1 MDTPLTRKTVFALL
15 LVLAVATRFWGLGW
29 GLPNTYHADENF
41 FAQKA
46 IRFIDGD
53 LNPHFFHV
61 GTLHM
66 YILAGMWKAYYYLGK
81 GTGTF
86 QSTPQFMQA
95 LIDDPTM
102 FYKIGRAFSAVSGV
116 GVVLLIFLIGLRMFN
131 LWAGAAA
138 GLFMTFS
145 PEHIKISHAMLPDG
159 PTLFFLV
166 LTFYL
171 IWMIYKTGRT
181 RYYVLAGLTAG
192 AAMAMKYA
200 GHMMAVPLFLA
211 HVFRVLENGLPKK
224 RILLDGRL
232 FLFGGAFLLIF
243 AAGCP
248 YAVLDFKRFLQDFRW
263 QSEHLLT
270 QGHFGSSM
278 EQPAWLFYLQ
288 FGFRDNLGSWVQYLA
303 YGGVILA
310 LARRKALEWILLA
323 YPVVLFLF
331 IGAWK
336 TRATRYFLPVAPF
349 FILLAALFVNT
360 AADWTVKKVRG
371 SSRLRGPDL
380 RTAAGWTTELSQRL
394 FGRPGSAPR
403 AVAALT
409 LLFALVSVAPSAV
422 RAVRYDASISGLDTR
437 TVARDWVHFNIPAGE
452 KIAIEMYDPPISREK
467 YATIYRHSL
476 SDLDLEWLQDQGAR
490 YVIISDINYARFT
503 RFPDEFP
510 GRAAFYFDLEKEAT
524 LIKTFEPAYNEDL
537 LDLHNPTIKI
547 YRLSRAVDYRF
558 PGHFARYA
566 LDAELTPS
574 DRGGWRL
581 RGSLAASLASYAG
594 ERVSSPYIRV
604 EDAAGRSLGRLN
616 LLEGDIPGN
625 AFQADASTILS
636 DLPEGARIILGYEY
650 SISPNPLREPPERP
664 FQKEFILPEKVD
676 HAVLRGGNLKIAYRF
691 GAVPASPAGPYFQA
705 VSLVSRGSA
714 AALWSRVLGPS
725 LRYKEGNILDPFV
738 ELRDAQGA
746 LLKTL
751 TVFEGK
757 LGALGADSRGP
768 VEKKILLRDIPAGFR
783 IVIGHRGGPG
793 KEPALSAP
801 LSIELSPPLPLR

>member
-1 MDTPLTRKTVFALL
+1 MDTPRTRKTAFAVL
-15 LVLAVATRFWGLGW
+15 LVLAAATRFWGLGW

-46 IRFIDGD
+46 VRFLSGD
-53 LNPHFFHV
+53 LNPHFSGV
-61 GTLHM
+61 PTLHM
-66 YILAGMWKAYYYLGK
+66 YMLSGMWKVYTMAAGHKSYDQTLEDLVRNPTPYYL
-81 GTGTF
+81 
-86 QSTPQFMQA
+86 
-95 LIDDPTM
+95 
-102 FYKIGRAFSAVSGV
+102 IGRSLSAVLGI
-116 GVVLLIFLIGLRMFN
+116 GTVLLVFLLGLRLYN
-131 LWAGAAA
+131 LSAGFAA
-138 GLFMTFS
+138 GLFMAFS

-159 PTLFFLV
+159 PMLFFLV

-171 IWMIYKTGRT
+171 VWRVYETGRA
-181 RYYVLAGLTAG
+181 RFYILAGLTAG
-192 AAMAMKYA
+192 AAMAMKFG
-200 GHMMAVPLFLA
+200 GHLLLPTLFLA
-211 HVFRVLENGLPKK
+211 HLLRVLEKGEPKK
-224 RILLDGRL
+224 RILLHAPLYLAGL
-232 FLFGGAFLLIF
+232 AF
-243 AAGCP
+243 AAAFFLGFP
-248 YAVLDFKRFLQDFRW
+248 YGFLDWKLTLYWYKW
-263 QSEHLLT
+263 QSATLLT
-270 QGHFGSSM
+270 QGHFGSSVQ
-278 EQPAWLFYLQ
+278 QPAWLFYLQ
-288 FGFRDNLGSWVQYLA
+288 YGFRDNLGAWVQLLGYA
-303 YGGVILA
+303 GVVVA
-310 LARRKALEWILLA
+310 LARRKAREWILLS
-323 YPVVLFLF
+323 YPVLLVLL
-331 IGAWK
+331 IGVWK
-336 TRATRYFLPVAPF
+336 ARATRYLLPAAPF
-349 FILLAALFVNT
+349 FILLAGL
-360 AADWTVKKVRG
+360 AAWTLAGK
-371 SSRLRGPDL
+371 
-380 RTAAGWTTELSQRL
+380 AAGLAAKLVRSRPVS
-394 FGRPGSAPR
+394 GRTMAG
-403 AVAALT
+403 LT
-409 LLFALVSVAPSAV
+409 MAFALIAARPSAV

-676 HAVLRGGNLKIAYRF
+676 RAVLRGGSLKIAYRF

-714 AALWSRVLGPS
+714 AVLWSRVLGSS

-757 LGALGADSRGP
+757 LGALGADSRGL
-768 VEKKILLRDIPAGFR
+768 VEKRILLRDIPAVFR